1 MEEQKWENNLIYSI
15 THKDNMIRD
24 LKGTLKSKKI
34 MYYKTSD
41 TQEKDL
47 NDFHELNQFM
57 TRNRL
62 NYLPDEMIDDSIHC
76 LLRKQLRRLLLKDD

>member
-34 MYYKTSD
+34 MFYKTSD
-41 TQEKDL
+41 T
-47 NDFHELNQFM
+47 
-57 TRNRL
+57 
-62 NYLPDEMIDDSIHC
+62 
-76 LLRKQLRRLLLKDD
+76 